1 MRETPSRTVLG
12 RKSHYVPTRL
22 NILYP
27 DPTHEQRSSL
37 NTCTTRKI
45 LRGMTQRCCTIRTR
59 ITSSRYFI
67 IIAITTPNTYS
78 EFCTWTTLHLFRN
91 NFSCCPEQ
99 QFLHNGISVDASKYS
114 KPCRSFGIWWPATY
128 LWISI
133 LWKTYYPRTYLLVYL
148 RIKRLPFILT

>member
-67 IIAITTPNTYS
+67 IIAITTPIANSAREPPCICFATISVAVQSSSFYIMAFLLMLQSTPNHADHLVSDDLLLTCGFPYFERPITHVPTYS
-78 EFCTWTTLHLFRN
+78 YIYESKGFHLF
-91 NFSCCPEQ
+91 
-99 QFLHNGISVDASKYS
+99 
-114 KPCRSFGIWWPATY
+114 
-128 LWISI
+128 
-133 LWKTYYPRTYLLVYL
+133 
-148 RIKRLPFILT
+148 